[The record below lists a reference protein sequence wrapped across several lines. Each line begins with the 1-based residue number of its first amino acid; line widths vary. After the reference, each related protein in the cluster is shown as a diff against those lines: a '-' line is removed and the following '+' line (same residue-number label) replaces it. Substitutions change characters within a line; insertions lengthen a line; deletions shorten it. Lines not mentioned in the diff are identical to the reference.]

1 MQYMNSNDLSQ
12 LSLKELKRYI
22 QAYCLPSKTA
32 IEKEDLVRIIF
43 NTRPLSNENELHY
56 RSLQQTIGPLSDTGS
71 SNAFSFTNIVQD
83 IFTPSSPPRSR
94 HSPDSTPPPQTR
106 NPTRQRPQPSARQ
119 QSAPSSPRHS
129 PSRHPSE
136 RHPSERHPSTRQ
148 STRQPSS
155 PLARQPPM
163 AQTRNP
169 SPPVTQSPK
178 PENTG
183 PSLQDIIQSHTD
195 ISSLSVKTLKSIL
208 KANYVEQSHVIE
220 KSELV
225 KLVQRLAEQQQIK
238 HEPRDDILCRICLDA
253 EQNCVFLNCGH
264 MAACMDCA
272 KALIESKNECPICRE
287 PIIKLVHVFRS

>member
-1 MQYMNSNDLSQ
+1 MNSNDLSQ

-56 RSLQQTIGPLSDTGS
+56 RSLQQTTSPLTDTGS
-71 SNAFSFTNIVQD
+71 SNPFSFTNIVQD
-83 IFTPSSPPRSR
+83 IFTSTSPPRSR
-94 HSPDSTPPPQTR
+94 HSPDSTPQPQTR
-106 NPTRQRPQPSARQ
+106 NSTRQRPQSSTRQ

-129 PSRHPSE
+129 PLRHPSE
-136 RHPSERHPSTRQ
+136 RHPSERPSSARQSTRQ

-155 PLARQPPM
+155 PLARQSPIT
-163 AQTRNP
+163 QTRNP

-208 KANYVEQSHVIE
+208 KANFVEQSHVIE

-238 HEPRDDILCRICLDA
+238 HELRDDILCRICLDA

-272 KALIESKNECPICRE
+272 KTAID
-287 PIIKLVHVFRS
+287 